1 MLSPSS
7 CTATCSASKLP
18 TSSAPT
24 AAVTAL
30 SQLPPGNCQLGL
42 VTNEAVGV
50 PWVLRATKVRP
61 GCITASVTLFA
72 ATMESQP
79 ITRSALAV
87 STLVV

>member
-7 CTATCSASKLP
+7 WVATCSASKLP
-18 TSSAPT
+18 TPPAPT
-24 AAVTAL
+24 AAAMAL
-30 SQLPPGNCQLGL
+30 SQLAPGNCQSGL
-42 VTNEAVGV
+42 VTKAAVGV
-50 PWVLRATKVRP
+50 PCVLSATKVRP
-61 GCITASVTLFA
+61 GCITASVYLWA